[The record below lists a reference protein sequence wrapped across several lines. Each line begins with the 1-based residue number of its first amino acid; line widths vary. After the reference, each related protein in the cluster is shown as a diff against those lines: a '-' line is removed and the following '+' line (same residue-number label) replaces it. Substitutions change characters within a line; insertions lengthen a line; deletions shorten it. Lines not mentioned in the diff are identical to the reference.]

1 MIVLPGT
8 GRRTSQL
15 GFGCSYLTPE
25 NAAVL
30 DAAFDAGIRHFD
42 VARAYGRGLTEVIVG
57 KFLRRHAAEV
67 TVTSKY
73 GITPPFSHPL
83 HAWARRALQPVVRRL
98 RRRPVLDQRLN
109 AVGALQTR
117 KASFRGRDARDSLQ
131 LSLRNLGVTR
141 IDLFLMHE
149 PVGSDLRD
157 PELVGVLR
165 AAVADGRIGAF
176 GIGGPERHL
185 DELLI
190 QHPEFGG
197 VLQYEWTAIEAKR
210 SYAESF
216 TVLYRV
222 IGAAV
227 KRLEAALAQDKALRR
242 RWSDEVGHD
251 LAPGAA
257 AGLMLHA
264 AAALQPQAMILF
276 SSTRPQRIFD
286 NVRVATDA
294 DLTGAALRLVD
305 LAKRWIA
312 TQSPLE

>member
-1 MIVLPGT
+1 
-8 GRRTSQL
+8 
-15 GFGCSYLTPE
+15 
-25 NAAVL
+25 
-30 DAAFDAGIRHFD
+30 
-42 VARAYGRGLTEVIVG
+42 
-57 KFLRRHAAEV
+57 
-67 TVTSKY
+67 
-73 GITPPFSHPL
+73 
-83 HAWARRALQPVVRRL
+83 
-98 RRRPVLDQRLN
+98 
-109 AVGALQTR
+109 
-117 KASFRGRDARDSLQ
+117 
-131 LSLRNLGVTR
+131 
-141 IDLFLMHE
+141 
-149 PVGSDLRD
+149 
-157 PELVGVLR
+157 
-165 AAVADGRIGAF
+165 
-176 GIGGPERHL
+176 
-185 DELLI
+185 
-190 QHPEFGG
+190 